1 MKQIDLFNQVTID
14 SSFNDIVDSL
24 GIVRLGNGIANVKW
38 CFNGKCIDRPKMNK
52 IKTALESEFGIFTNL
67 LKYRYDE

>member
-1 MKQIDLFNQVTID
+1 MKQIDLFNQITID

-24 GIVRLGNGIANVKW
+24 GIVRLGNAKW

-52 IKTALESEFGIFTNL
+52 IKSTLENEFGIFTNL